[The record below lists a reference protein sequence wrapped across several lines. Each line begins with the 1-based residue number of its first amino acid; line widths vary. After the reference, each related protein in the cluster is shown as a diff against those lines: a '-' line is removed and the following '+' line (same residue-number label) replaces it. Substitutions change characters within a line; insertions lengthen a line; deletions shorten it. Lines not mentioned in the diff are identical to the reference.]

1 MPLTSRVAFE
11 QLEVRFNPL
20 KSAKKLIICFLFLFL
35 SFSKT
40 QLLVAAN
47 NEKEKES
54 GVVEA
59 AGPLLRY
66 LAELMTALKYSSEKE
81 CPPSPSLCTGDGD
94 SLIPE
99 VDSDWM
105 DDMGGEDEDS
115 GGEESV
121 SGSFCI

>member
-1 MPLTSRVAFE
+1 ME
-11 QLEVRFNPL
+11 
-20 KSAKKLIICFLFLFL
+20 
-35 SFSKT
+35 
-40 QLLVAAN
+40 AN
-47 NEKEKES
+47 SEKGKES
-54 GVVEA
+54 GLVEA

-66 LAELMTALKYSSEKE
+66 LAELMTALKYFSEKE

-94 SLIPE
+94 SLIQD

-121 SGSFCI
+121 STCVVLDYTIFE

>member
-1 MPLTSRVAFE
+1 ME
-11 QLEVRFNPL
+11 
-20 KSAKKLIICFLFLFL
+20 
-35 SFSKT
+35 
-40 QLLVAAN
+40 AN

-105 DDMGGEDEDS
+105 DDIGGEDEDS

-121 SGSFCI
+121 SGSFCIIIIITQGILTF

>member
-1 MPLTSRVAFE
+1 MAFE
-11 QLEVRFNPL
+11 QLEVRFNLL

-40 QLLVAAN
+40 QLLVEAN

-121 SGSFCI
+121 SGSFCII

>member
-1 MPLTSRVAFE
+1 ME
-11 QLEVRFNPL
+11 
-20 KSAKKLIICFLFLFL
+20 
-35 SFSKT
+35 
-40 QLLVAAN
+40 AN

-81 CPPSPSLCTGDGD
+81 RPPSPSLCTGDGD

-105 DDMGGEDEDS
+105 DDIGGEDEDS

-121 SGSFCI
+121 SGSFCIIIIITQGILAF